1 MTQVMQLR
9 TRILDNPPML
19 SATLPHDSTAPACRH
34 CGNPIPASRAD
45 GFCCAGCLAVNRL
58 LAEEGLDTGYYKL
71 RPKAIQPLLGY
82 FDRRP
87 SLDWLDGAPGL
98 KAGKLELNVEGLQC
112 GACVWAIERV
122 AQKQGGA
129 RVGVNTAL
137 GRLSLAFDPTAFDA
151 KRYLQS
157 VAELGYHVRPI
168 DEALEDRS
176 RPLLLRLGV
185 SAAVAMNA
193 MSYSLPVYFGLAED
207 GSGLI
212 QALRNLNL
220 GLTIIGVLY
229 GGSYF
234 FGRAWASLKQGVAH
248 FDIPIA
254 LGILAAFFGSLWA
267 HWRGDSGS
275 VYYDSVNVF
284 LTFMLAGRFIQER
297 ALLRNRRQ
305 LLKAEAFQHSLVTV
319 LDPTPREIRFPEV
332 ETGMRLLLQPG
343 SLCPAEALVDEDGL
357 CEFDRASVT
366 GEAAPAALRRGER
379 VPAGARLVGA
389 KPARLLAAAPFSA
402 GLLAR
407 LAPSSLGDEELPV
420 VWRWSVKYYVAF
432 VLLTAFGALGYWLW
446 KDPSVAAK
454 AFIATLVVTC
464 PCGLGIAAPLART
477 LADRRLAAAGLVVRQ
492 PGVLERLHG
501 ITQVWLDKTGTLTFS
516 QLQLADP
523 RALNALAPAARRALM
538 GASAASRHPV
548 SRALFRELSAQGEA
562 WPEEGH
568 AEEIPGQG
576 VRWKDAQG
584 DWFLG
589 RGMDGAPQAELSLGG
604 NSIARFELSERLLSD
619 AAPSLKALQD
629 RGVKVGLLSG
639 DHASRVQA
647 LAHELGLSEARAGQ
661 SPEQKLAAV
670 AERPALMLGDGL
682 NDAQAL
688 AAARV
693 SGTPAWERTVVAD
706 RADFSFGGAS
716 LAWLPELF
724 ATRDALRR
732 TLWGNLRFTALYN
745 LAVVS
750 LTVQG
755 LFSPLLCA
763 ILMPGS
769 SLLVMGLT
777 LRSMA
782 KR

>member
-1 MTQVMQLR
+1 MLTQALR
-9 TRILDNPPML
+9 
-19 SATLPHDSTAPACRH
+19 SAPAPACRH
-34 CGNPIPASRAD
+34 CGSPVPPSRAD

-58 LAEEGLDTGYYKL
+58 LAEEGLAEGYYRL

-82 FDRRP
+82 FDRAP
-87 SLDWLDGAPGL
+87 SLDWLDQAPGL
-98 KAGKLELNVEGLQC
+98 AQGRLELNVEGLQC
-112 GACVWAIERV
+112 GACVWAIQKV
-122 AQKQGGA
+122 AQKHGGA
-129 RVGVNTAL
+129 QVGVNTAL
-137 GRLSLAFDPTAFDA
+137 GRLSLGFDPDRFDA
-151 KRYLQS
+151 KRYLQA
-157 VAELGYHVRPI
+157 VAKLGYRVRPM
-168 DEALEDRS
+168 DEPLEDRS

-193 MSYSLPVYFGLAED
+193 MSYSLPGYLGLAEQ
-207 GSGLI
+207 SAL
-212 QALRNLNL
+212 AHNLRNLNF
-220 GLTIIGVLY
+220 GLTTLAVLY

-234 FGRAWASLKQGVAH
+234 FGRAWAALRQGVAH

-254 LGILAAFFGSLWA
+254 LGLLAAYTGSVWA
-267 HWRGDSGS
+267 HWRGDPGS

-319 LDPTPREIRFPEV
+319 LDPSPREIRFPEV
-332 ETGMRLLLQPG
+332 EAGMRLLLQPG
-343 SLCPAEALVDEDGL
+343 SLCPAEAVLDEEGPV
-357 CEFDRASVT
+357 EFDRASVT
-366 GEAAPAALRRGER
+366 GEAAPAALRRGQA
-379 VPAGARLVGA
+379 VPAGARLVGSR
-389 KPARLLAAAPFSA
+389 PARLRSTAPFSA

-407 LAPSSLGDEELPV
+407 LAPSSLGEEELPV

-432 VLLTAFGALGYWLW
+432 VLLAAFGALGFWLW
-446 KDPSVAAK
+446 RDPAVAAK

-477 LADRRLAAAGLVVRQ
+477 LADRRLASAGLVVRQ

-501 ITQVWLDKTGTLTFS
+501 VDRIWLDKTGTLTFS
-516 QLQLADP
+516 QLQLAEP
-523 RALNALAPAARRALM
+523 TALKALPPDQRRALM

-548 SRALFRELSAQGEA
+548 SRALFRELSAQGEP
-562 WPEEGH
+562 WPEDGW

-576 VRWKDAQG
+576 VRWKDPAG

-589 RGMDGAPQAELSLGG
+589 RSMGGEPGARPQAELSLGG
-604 NSIARFELSERLLSD
+604 SPVARFDLEERLLED
-619 AAPSLKALQD
+619 AAASLQALRQ
-629 RGVKVGLLSG
+629 RGLRVGLLSG
-639 DHASRVQA
+639 DHPDRVGA
-647 LAHELGLSEARAGQ
+647 LAAALGLPEARGAQ

-670 AERPALMLGDGL
+670 QEGPALMLGDGL

-688 AAARV
+688 QAARV
-693 SGTPAWERTVVAD
+693 SGAPAWERSVVAD

-724 ATRDALRR
+724 AARDALRR

-745 LAVVS
+745 LSVVGV
-750 LTVQG
+750 TVQG

-763 ILMPGS
+763 VLMPGS

-777 LRSMA
+777 LRSMR

>member
-1 MTQVMQLR
+1 MFSR
-9 TRILDNPPML
+9 
-19 SATLPHDSTAPACRH
+19 ALPSAPAAARPACSH
-34 CGNPIPASRAD
+34 CGQPIPPSRSD

-58 LAEEGLDTGYYKL
+58 LAQEGMASGYYQL
-71 RPKAIQPLLGY
+71 RPQRIQPLLGY

-87 SLDWLDGAPGL
+87 SLDWLDRAPGL
-98 KAGKLELNVEGLQC
+98 AAGKLELNVEGLQC

-122 AQKQGGA
+122 AQKHGGA

-137 GRLSLAFDPTAFDA
+137 GRLSLGFDPAHFDA
-151 KRYLQS
+151 KRYLQA
-157 VAELGYHVRPI
+157 VAELGYRVRPI

-220 GLTIIGVLY
+220 GLTVIAVAY

-254 LGILAAFFGSLWA
+254 IGILAAFGGSLWA
-267 HWRGDSGS
+267 HWQGDADS

-284 LTFMLAGRFIQER
+284 LSFMLAGRFIQER

-319 LDPTPREIRFPEV
+319 LDPAPHEVRYPEV
-332 ETGMRLLLQPG
+332 DTGMRLLLQPG
-343 SLCPAEALVDEDGL
+343 SLCPAEAVLDEPGPV
-357 CEFDRASVT
+357 EFDRASVT
-366 GEAAPAALRRGER
+366 GEAAPVGVLRGGSI
-379 VPAGARLVGA
+379 PAGARLVGSR
-389 KPARLLAAAPFSA
+389 PARLRAAAPFSA

-407 LAPSSLGDEELPV
+407 LAPSSLGEEELPV

-432 VLLTAFGALGYWLW
+432 VLIAAFGALGYWLW
-446 KDPSVAAK
+446 RDPSVAAR

-477 LADRRLAAAGLVVRQ
+477 LADRRLASAGLLLRQ
-492 PGVLERLHG
+492 PGLLERLHG
-501 ITQVWLDKTGTLTFS
+501 VKRVWLDKTGTLTFS

-523 RALNALAPAARRALM
+523 AALRALEPAQRRALM

-548 SRALFRELSAQGEA
+548 SRALFRELSAQGEP
-562 WPEEGH
+562 WPEGGQ

-576 VRWKDAQG
+576 VRWKDAAG

-589 RGMDGAPQAELSLGG
+589 RSMAAAPGAGPPQAVLSLGG
-604 NSIARFELSERLLSD
+604 EPQVSFDLHEQLLSD
-619 AAPSLKALQD
+619 AAPSLQALRE
-629 RGVKVGLLSG
+629 RGLSVGLLSG
-639 DHASRVQA
+639 DHASRVGA
-647 LAHELGLSEARAGQ
+647 LAAQLGVEPQEARAGQ

-670 AERPALMLGDGL
+670 REAPALMLGDGL

-688 AAARV
+688 GAASA
-693 SGTPAWERTVVAD
+693 SGAPAWERSVVAD

-732 TLWGNLRFTALYN
+732 TLWGNLRFTAIYN

-750 LTVQG
+750 VTVQG

-763 ILMPGS
+763 VLMPGS